1 MRRRFA
7 FCKFCF
13 TEFPARGGNYSSYSG
28 YPRLST
34 SYRFDDTDMAT
45 RDLPSAHQH
54 INKTLFIVTE
64 DPVVDHNIISI
75 DSPQVLKV

>member
-1 MRRRFA
+1 MG
-7 FCKFCF
+7 
-13 TEFPARGGNYSSYSG
+13 TIQVTLVTQG
-28 YPRLST
+28 YPPLIDST
-34 SYRFDDTDMAT
+34 IADMAT

-64 DPVVDHNIISI
+64 DPVVDHNTISI